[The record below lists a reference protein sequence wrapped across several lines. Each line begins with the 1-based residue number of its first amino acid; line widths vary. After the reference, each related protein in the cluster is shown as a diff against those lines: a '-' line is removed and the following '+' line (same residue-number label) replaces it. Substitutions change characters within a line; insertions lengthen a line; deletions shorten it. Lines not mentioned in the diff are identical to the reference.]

1 MSLEERKLSKRQ
13 MYYIKNKERIDIVR
27 KNYYLHRGKFLMIER
42 ERQFRKKAVD
52 SLGGIC
58 QRCGSVKNLQLHHK
72 YYARDS
78 IRPKVHNENGCQS
91 KKRNLEALEHPE
103 RFNLLCLPCHNKI
116 QPKKQKIVNIA
127 VLFDRQDEV

>member
-13 MYYIKNKERIDIVR
+13 IYYIKNKEKINQTH
-27 KNYYLHRGKFLMIER
+27 KNYYLRRGKFLMIER
-42 ERQFRKKAVD
+42 ERQIRKNAVD

-58 QRCGSVKNLQLHHK
+58 QRCGATKNLQLHHR

-78 IRPKVHNENGCQS
+78 VRSKVHNENGCQS

-103 RFNLLCLPCHNKI
+103 RFRLLCLPCHNQI
-116 QPKKQKIVNIA
+116 QPKKQKFVNIA